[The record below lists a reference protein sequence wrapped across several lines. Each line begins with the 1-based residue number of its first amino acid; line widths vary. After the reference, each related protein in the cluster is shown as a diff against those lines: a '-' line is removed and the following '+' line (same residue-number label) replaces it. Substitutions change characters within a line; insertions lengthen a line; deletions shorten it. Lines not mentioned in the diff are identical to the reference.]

1 MKIGGWNI
9 ASAGA
14 YQWNVT
20 PGTHTLKNNSEW
32 LRGSP
37 VPVMSGNY
45 MGFKTLKV
53 ALMVTGDGRENI
65 LNRCST
71 VISHLTEPAEIELD
85 GFTHRFYGIL
95 SKHSL
100 TENPLKI
107 PDVWKNR
114 AAKLTLEFDGYEFA
128 AAKKGKPYTASA
140 SCKRNLVFKNQ
151 GNILTPAV
159 IEITPQA
166 GAASLLLTGICRDV
180 STMEDLPVTVG
191 NLTAGQTVILDG
203 ETGLFTENGE
213 IKPDL
218 EIWGRPALLPGVN
231 TVTADNDWMDITIK
245 YYPRYI

>member
-1 MKIGGWNI
+1 MKIGGWDI

-53 ALMVTGDGRENI
+53 SLMVTGEGREDV
-65 LNRCST
+65 LEGCSK
-71 VISHLTEPAEIELD
+71 IMAHLIEPARIDLD
-85 GFTHRFYGIL
+85 GFAHKFYGVL
-95 SKHSL
+95 SKQSL

-107 PDVWKNR
+107 PNVWGNR
-114 AAKLTLEFDGYEFA
+114 AAKLTLEFNGYEFG
-128 AAKKGKPYTASA
+128 AAKTVSA
-140 SCKRNLVFKNQ
+140 SCKRTLAFKNP
-151 GNILTPAV
+151 GNILTPAT

-180 STMEDLPVTVG
+180 STLEDLPVTVG

-218 EIWGRPALLPGVN
+218 EIWGRPALLPGAN
-231 TVTADNDWMDITIK
+231 TVTADNDWMDIKIK
-245 YYPRYI
+245 YYPRYM